1 MEKHLLLPLFC
12 LGTLIKNQ
20 LPWTTVRV
28 QWLSVLIIH
37 KVLRSASSTQ
47 KEGNDPRTCWFVSG
61 SWLLFGWSPL
71 CQFRVSI
78 SFGNHKHE
86 FSSFVLSQILS
97 AVLTWDFLTVPSVR
111 EHEAGI
117 LMAVLLNMQNYLKHG
132 RLTSLLIH
140 RHKTTCHISG
150 FLALGVWLGS
160 VYITPLS
167 LTLWLFQKQR
177 HHRTETHLLTGR
189 EWSVLCL
196 EEFLQCL
203 DWQGPSAC

>member
-1 MEKHLLLPLFC
+1 MDC
-12 LGTLIKNQ
+12 
-20 LPWTTVRV
+20 
-28 QWLSVLIIH
+28 
-37 KVLRSASSTQ
+37 
-47 KEGNDPRTCWFVSG
+47 
-61 SWLLFGWSPL
+61 GWSPVVECVDYPQSPAFSL
-71 CQFRVSI
+71 QHPKGRQRPVDVLLRFWVLASIWLITFMPVSCFYQFCFAV

-111 EHEAGI
+111 EHEEGI
-117 LMAVLLNMQNYLKHG
+117 LMAVLLNMQNDLKHSHLTG
-132 RLTSLLIH
+132 RLLIH
-140 RHKTTCHISG
+140 RHKMACHISG

-196 EEFLQCL
+196 EVFLQCL